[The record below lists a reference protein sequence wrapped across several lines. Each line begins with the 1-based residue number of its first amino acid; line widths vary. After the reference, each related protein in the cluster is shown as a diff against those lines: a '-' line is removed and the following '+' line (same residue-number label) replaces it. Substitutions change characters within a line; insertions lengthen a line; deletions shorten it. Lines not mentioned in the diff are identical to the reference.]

1 MEISKSE
8 RRPIAWLIA
17 VLGIVALFVGVF
29 LSSEIKDEWRVTD
42 DGFLEYPTPAPEYR
56 LISSETAGDSNLRE
70 VRFSSRG
77 AEVAG
82 LLRTPEPEAQKP
94 GGVPGVV
101 LLPGATIN
109 KEQEQGLAEFLS
121 GLGYASIAI
130 DQRNMGGVDIQ
141 GDMETFLEGQ
151 EPTEDKMV
159 HDALAAAEVL
169 RMQPEI
175 DPGRIVYVGESNG
188 GRFAIIASALD
199 PKSRGV
205 IAISTCGY
213 GVEDDIYSLRMNGPD
228 AVRFLLSID
237 PDTYLKKIPP
247 RRFVMIH
254 SSNDTVI
261 PIEYARRTYEKAL
274 EPKAI
279 HIVEC
284 ATHGRCGEM
293 DPYIEEEMARMVS

>member
-1 MEISKSE
+1 MGMRK

-17 VLGIVALFVGVF
+17 VLGIGALFAGVF
-29 LSSEIKDEWRVTD
+29 LSSEIKDEWRVAE
-42 DGFLEYPTPAPEYR
+42 DGFLEYPPPAPEYR
-56 LISSETAGDSNLRE
+56 FISSEDPSDSNLFE

-82 LLRTPEPEAQKP
+82 LLRTPEAQPQQP

-101 LLPGATIN
+101 LLPGATVT
-109 KEQEQGLAEFLS
+109 KEREQGLAKFLS
-121 GLGYASIAI
+121 GLGYASVAL

-141 GDMETFLEGQ
+141 GDLETFLEGQ
-151 EPTEDKMV
+151 EPTEYKMV

-205 IAISTCGY
+205 IAISTSGY
-213 GVEDDIYSLRMNGPD
+213 GVEEEIDSLRMTNPD
-228 AVRFLLSID
+228 AVKFLRSID

-247 RRFVMIH
+247 RKFVMIH
-254 SSNDTVI
+254 SKSDPVI
-261 PIEYARRTYEKAL
+261 PIAYARRTYEKAP
-274 EPKAI
+274 EPKAM

-284 ATHGRCGEM
+284 ATHGRCEEM
-293 DPYIEEEMARMVS
+293 DPYIEEELAHMVS

>member
-1 MEISKSE
+1 MGK

-17 VLGIVALFVGVF
+17 VLGIVALFAGIF
-29 LSSEIKDEWRVTD
+29 FSLEIGEEWRVAV
-42 DGFLEYPTPAPEYR
+42 DGSLEYSTPAPEYR
-56 LISSETAGDSNLRE
+56 LILSGALSDSNLCE

-82 LLRTPEPEAQKP
+82 LLRTPEAEQP

-101 LLPGATIN
+101 LLPGATVS

-121 GLGYASIAI
+121 GLGYASIAL

-141 GDMETFLEGQ
+141 SDLKKFLDGQ
-151 EPTEDKMV
+151 EPTEHKMV

-169 RMQPEI
+169 RMQPGI
-175 DPGRIVYVGESNG
+175 DPSLIAYVGESNG

-213 GVEDDIYSLRMNGPD
+213 GVEEDIDSLRMNGPD
-228 AVRFLLSID
+228 TVKFFRSID
-237 PDTYLKKIPP
+237 PDAYLKNISP
-247 RRFVMIH
+247 RRFVMVH
-254 SSNDTVI
+254 SRNDTVI
-261 PIEYARRTYEKAL
+261 PIDYARRTYEKAL
-274 EPKAI
+274 QPKAM
-279 HIVEC
+279 HIVGC

-293 DPYIEEEMARMVS
+293 DPYIEEELARMVS

>member
-1 MEISKSE
+1 MGK
-8 RRPIAWLIA
+8 RRPIGWLIA
-17 VLGIVALFVGVF
+17 VLGIVALLVGVF
-29 LSSEIKDEWRVTD
+29 LSSESKDEWRVTD

-56 LISSETAGDSNLRE
+56 LIPSKATSDPNLRE

-82 LLRTPEPEAQKP
+82 LLRIPEPVAQKP
-94 GGVPGVV
+94 GGFPGVV

-121 GLGYASIAI
+121 NLGYASIAI
-130 DQRNMGGVDIQ
+130 DQRNLGIVDMRS
-141 GDMETFLEGQ
+141 DLEAFLEGQ

-213 GVEDDIYSLRMNGPD
+213 GVEEEINYLRMNGPD
-228 AVRFLLSID
+228 AVRFLRSID

-254 SSNDTVI
+254 SSNDPLISFDSANHTN
-261 PIEYARRTYEKAL
+261 EKAL
-274 EPKAI
+274 EPKAM
-279 HIVEC
+279 HTVEC

-293 DPYIEEEMARMVS
+293 DPYIKEEMARMAS

>member
-1 MEISKSE
+1 MEK

-17 VLGIVALFVGVF
+17 VLSIVILFVGIF
-29 LSSEIKDEWRVTD
+29 LYSENGDAWRVSD
-42 DGFLEYPTPAPEYR
+42 DGLLEYPTPSPEYR
-56 LISSETAGDSNLRE
+56 LISSEAAGDSTLCE
-70 VRFSSRG
+70 VGFSSRG
-77 AEVAG
+77 AEIAG
-82 LLRTPEPEAQKP
+82 LLRIPETGQPE
-94 GGVPGVV
+94 GVPGVV
-101 LLPGATIN
+101 LLPGATVT
-109 KEQEQGLAEFLS
+109 KEQEQGLAELLS
-121 GLGYASIAI
+121 GLGYASIAL

-141 GDMETFLEGQ
+141 GDLKKFLGGQ
-151 EPTEDKMV
+151 EPTEHKMV

-175 DPGRIVYVGESNG
+175 DPSRIVYVGGSNG

-213 GVEDDIYSLRMNGPD
+213 GVEEEINYLRMNGPD
-228 AVRFLLSID
+228 AIKFFRSID
-237 PDTYLKKIPP
+237 PETYLEKIPP

-254 SSNDTVI
+254 SSNDTLI
-261 PIEYARRTYEKAL
+261 SFDSARRTYEKAL
-274 EPKAI
+274 EPKVM
-279 HIVEC
+279 HIVGC

>member
-1 MEISKSE
+1 MGK
-8 RRPIAWLIA
+8 RRPIARSIA
-17 VLGIVALFVGVF
+17 VLGIVALFAGIIF
-29 LSSEIKDEWRVTD
+29 SSEIGEEWRVSA
-42 DGFLEYPTPAPEYR
+42 DGSLEYQPAAPEYN
-56 LISSETAGDSNLRE
+56 LISSEATSDSNLYE
-70 VRFSSRG
+70 VSFSSRG

-82 LLRTPEPEAQKP
+82 LLRMPEAEQP
-94 GGVPGVV
+94 EGVPGVV
-101 LLPGATIN
+101 LLPGATVT

-121 GLGYASIAI
+121 GLGYASIAL
-130 DQRNMGGVDIQ
+130 DQRNLGGVDIQ
-141 GDMETFLEGQ
+141 GDLEKFLDGK
-151 EPTEDKMV
+151 EPTEHKMV

-175 DPGRIVYVGESNG
+175 DPSRIVYVGESNG

-213 GVEDDIYSLRMNGPD
+213 GVEEEIDLLRMKGPD
-228 AVRFLLSID
+228 AVKFFRSID
-237 PDTYLKKIPP
+237 PDTYLKNIPP

-261 PIEYARRTYEKAL
+261 PFAYANRTYEKAL
-274 EPKAI
+274 EPKEM
-279 HIVEC
+279 HIAEC

-293 DPYIEEEMARMVS
+293 DPYLEEELARMVS

>member
-1 MEISKSE
+1 MGK

-17 VLGIVALFVGVF
+17 VLGIVALFAGIF
-29 LSSEIKDEWRVTD
+29 FSSEIGREWRVAE
-42 DGFLEYPTPAPEYR
+42 DGSLEYPTPAPEYR
-56 LISSETAGDSNLRE
+56 LISSEAASDSNLYI
-70 VRFSSRG
+70 VSFSSRG

-82 LLRTPEPEAQKP
+82 LLRTPKAQQP

-101 LLPGATIN
+101 LLPGATVS

-121 GLGYASIAI
+121 GLGYASIAL

-141 GDMETFLEGQ
+141 SDLKKFLDGQ
-151 EPTEDKMV
+151 EPTEHKMV

-175 DPGRIVYVGESNG
+175 DPSRIVYIGESNG

-213 GVEDDIYSLRMNGPD
+213 GVEEDIDSLRMNGPD
-228 AVRFLLSID
+228 TVKFFRSID
-237 PDTYLKKIPP
+237 PDTYLDRIPP

-254 SSNDTVI
+254 SLNDTVI
-261 PIEYARRTYEKAL
+261 PIDYANRTYEKAL
-274 EPKAI
+274 EPKAM

-284 ATHGRCGEM
+284 STHGRCWEM
-293 DPYIEEEMARMVS
+293 DPYIEEELARMVS

>member
-1 MEISKSE
+1 MGK

-17 VLGIVALFVGVF
+17 VLGIVALFAVIF
-29 LSSEIKDEWRVTD
+29 FSSEMGEEWRVSE
-42 DGFLEYPTPAPEYR
+42 DGFLEYPTPAPEYH
-56 LISSETAGDSNLRE
+56 LISSEAPSDSNLYI
-70 VRFSSRG
+70 VSFSSRG

-82 LLRTPEPEAQKP
+82 LLRMPETEQP
-94 GGVPGVV
+94 GGFPGVV
-101 LLPGATIN
+101 LLPGATVS

-121 GLGYASIAI
+121 GLGYASIAL
-130 DQRNMGGVDIQ
+130 DQRNLGGVDIQ
-141 GDMETFLEGQ
+141 GDLKKFLDGQ
-151 EPTEDKMV
+151 EPTEHKMV

-169 RMQPEI
+169 RMRPEI
-175 DPGRIVYVGESNG
+175 DPSRIVYVGESNG

-213 GVEDDIYSLRMNGPD
+213 GVEEDIDSLRMNGPN
-228 AVRFLLSID
+228 AVKFFRSID
-237 PDTYLKKIPP
+237 PDTYLKRIPP

-254 SSNDTVI
+254 SSNDPLI
-261 PIEYARRTYEKAL
+261 SFDSANRTYEKAL
-274 EPKAI
+274 EPKAM

-293 DPYIEEEMARMVS
+293 DPYIEEELARMVS